1 MQVSDPAMVVNHDN
15 ALHPRRILSDANHL
29 DFTLTPMSTPKDLP
43 EFSYTPLAPKEI
55 RLLWPINK
63 ADGLTW
69 SLRAASLDDPNLVFD
84 ALSYTWGTQDG
95 TFPMMCNGQTLQV
108 HRNLF
113 SALPYLAM
121 RHGTTED
128 RPIWIDAVCIN
139 QTDQPEK
146 SIHIHRMN
154 NIYRRA
160 ETVWV
165 WLGVSSEQDRI
176 PEAIALLPH
185 IARAANRCMEF
196 RDSPSVLRAYSYY
209 PLQGLEPA
217 LWTAVLH
224 ILSNQWFHRVWV
236 VQEASLA
243 KNLRFLCGSYEIA
256 LELLEETLDSPT
268 YLLRV
273 FDSRDEKV
281 DLALYGRQTFA
292 IRSLARARKIDEERK
307 YIFQTLTQFSLGI
320 SHAHHCQYAQD
331 RVFGLLGLVNED
343 DLETNNLL
351 FDTTIS
357 IPQLYTEFSALLL
370 TQCDPGHKSGA
381 LWHYLNGAFTLY
393 RDTALPSWVPDLHRQ
408 SHYFVCDPYSSIL
421 GYERPMRTEFL
432 ASSRPVSVR
441 KGSQPEEIIFRGS
454 ILGEIVYVHPGISR
468 CYSMSIG
475 EKMRYYVDLSIWEET
490 LASQMLS
497 TESTVDG
504 GSGTPLDRYWR
515 IISACPMEKDRED
528 TSYESFQEFR
538 KSMWD
543 LREVLSEL
551 HMLDR

>member
-1 MQVSDPAMVVNHDN
+1 M
-15 ALHPRRILSDANHL
+15 
-29 DFTLTPMSTPKDLP
+29 TPMSTQKDLP
-43 EFSYTPLAPKEI
+43 EFSYTPLVPGEI
-55 RLLWPINK
+55 RLLWPLNE

-69 SLRAASLDDPNLVFD
+69 SLRAVSLNDPNLAFD
-84 ALSYTWGTQDG
+84 ALSYTWGTQNG
-95 TFPMMCNGQTLQV
+95 TFPMVCNSQTLQV
-108 HRNLF
+108 HHNLF
-113 SALPYLAM
+113 SALPYLAT
-121 RHGTTED
+121 RHGTTGD

-139 QTDQPEK
+139 QKDQPEK

-154 NIYRRA
+154 QIYRRA

-185 IARAANRCMEF
+185 IARTAHRCMEL
-196 RDSPSVLRAYSYY
+196 RDSPSLLQEYNRSQ
-209 PLQGLEPA
+209 LQGFEPA
-217 LWTAVLH
+217 LWKAVLH

-243 KNLRFLCGSYEIA
+243 KSLRFLCGNHEIG
-256 LELLEETLDSPT
+256 LQPLEETLNSAIH
-268 YLLRV
+268 LLRV
-273 FDSRDEKV
+273 FDSRDERV
-281 DLALYGRQTFA
+281 DLGLYGRQTFA
-292 IRSLARARKIDEERK
+292 IRSLARVRRIDEERK
-307 YIFQTLTQFSLGI
+307 YIFQTLIQFSLGI
-320 SHAHHCQYAQD
+320 SHAHRCQYAQD

-370 TQCDPGHKSGA
+370 TQCDPRHKSRA
-381 LWHYLNGAFTLY
+381 LWHYLNGAFALY

-408 SHYFVCDPYSSIL
+408 SDGFVCSPYYSIL
-421 GYERPMRTEFL
+421 NYERPMRTEFL

-441 KGSQPEEIIFRGS
+441 KGSQPGEIIFRGS
-454 ILGEIVYVHPGISR
+454 ILGEIVYVHPGIR
-468 CYSMSIG
+468 QCYSFSIG
-475 EKMRYYVDLSIWEET
+475 EEMRYYVDLSTWEET

-497 TESTVDG
+497 TESAVDG
-504 GSGTPLDRYWR
+504 ESGTPLDRYWR
-515 IISACPMEKDRED
+515 ILSACPMEKDRED
-528 TSYESFQEFR
+528 ITYESFQAFR
-538 KSMWD
+538 KSMRD